1 MPRWALSDCVTS
13 TLRVGILITMDLRRK
28 EFKLMTNYI
37 LYAYMYQVKST
48 IKSLK
53 SLFFMRLMAG
63 RRLAFRTNSALFK
76 DTWVR
81 S

>member
-48 IKSLK
+48 IKYY
-53 SLFFMRLMAG
+53 
-63 RRLAFRTNSALFK
+63 
-76 DTWVR
+76 
-81 S
+81 